1 MTTAKQIVDQTE
13 ARLVD
18 QCPKI
23 LILRNEVPADLPA
36 DEFNRVYPY
45 AVLWEGPGM
54 GDDDSE
60 DLSGDTDGAS
70 ILDQYITVASG
81 DPQWT
86 AAAAATVRK
95 SLDRWQP
102 TGNVERLR
110 DNQTWAPVQL
120 DTEVLPNRHY
130 VALVF
135 RSAYKE

>member
-1 MTTAKQIVDQTE
+1 MTAAVEIVDQVQ

-18 QCPKI
+18 QCPHVT
-23 LILRNEVPADLPA
+23 ILRNEVPAELPA
-36 DEFNRVYPY
+36 DEAKNVYPY
-45 AVLWEGPGM
+45 AVIWEGPGM

-60 DLSGDTDGAS
+60 DLSGDNEGAS
-70 ILDQYITVASG
+70 ILDTYITVASG
-81 DPQWT
+81 KPGWT
-86 AAAAATVRK
+86 GPAAAQVRRA
-95 SLDRWQP
+95 LDRWQP
-102 TGNVERLR
+102 SGNVERLR